1 MKNVKTLERN
11 ILIKLQVLQRHKKDL
26 HERESK
32 LSLEKLNLSKERMQM
47 DEQRRKAF
55 DNRCSLCKI
64 GEKSMDISSL
74 LSNTQTNVPH
84 NENNLNNM
92 LNDDIDVD
100 LNVSLNKLR
109 QENTTID
116 EWEIDL
122 NNIPNI
128 TDASDNL
135 LDADLLLLKFDI
147 LNSSSSASAIAGFE

>member
-11 ILIKLQVLQRHKKDL
+11 ILLKLQLLQRHKKEL

-47 DEQRRKAF
+47 DEERRTAL

-64 GEKSMDISSL
+64 GEKSMEISNL
-74 LSNTQTNVPH
+74 LSNTHTNVPH
-84 NENNLNNM
+84 NDNM
-92 LNDDIDVD
+92 FNDDIDVD
-100 LNVSLNKLR
+100 LDASLNKLR
-109 QENTTID
+109 HETTMD

-128 TDASDNL
+128 ADASDNS

-147 LNSSSSASAIAGFE
+147 LNSSSSAPATVGLFE